1 MNSIPRTKEE
11 GAVSQVHMNGLFL
24 EKPGL
29 LNEALKREEEWAR
42 AVPGYDST
50 MTRHKRPMTTLERS
64 LYKLNAVRELGEWA
78 KDFVDPDKDLEDDGS
93 DGNMGKPMQL
103 VEGDSL
109 EQGLKELDSGGQYDS
124 VAPVFDQEDGVEV
137 SDEDTEIGVPT
148 FYSQPC
154 ITAMPTAA
162 VLQNGGGVPIRRDSV
177 IVIIRHGKTEHNKL
191 GLFTGWVSGVSK
203 VPFCVVLLLSM
214 LTRHDTS
221 IHAYRKTHHWL
232 MMASKKRKKL
242 EGFSNCMDSSL
253 MWCTRRGFPE
263 LLKRLGMSWM
273 KWILCGFPS

>member
-1 MNSIPRTKEE
+1 MSGCTEVAIPTGIPLVYKFDKDMNSIPPTKEE

-29 LNEALKREEEWAR
+29 LKEALNREEEWAR

-93 DGNMGKPMQL
+93 DGNMGKPIQL
-103 VEGDSL
+103 VENDLS
-109 EQGLKELDSGGQYDS
+109 EQGLEELENRVQSDS
-124 VAPVFDQEDGVEV
+124 VAPVLDQEDGIELTDKID
-137 SDEDTEIGVPT
+137 SFEDTEIGVPT

-162 VLQNGGGVPIRRDSV
+162 VLQNGEGVPIRRDSV

-191 GLFTGWVSGVSK
+191 GLFTGWVSGVSE
-203 VPFCVVLLLSM
+203 VPFCVVFLLSM
-214 LTRHDTS
+214 LTRYILNTS
-221 IHAYRKTHHWL
+221 MRT
-232 MMASKKRKKL
+232 
-242 EGFSNCMDSSL
+242 G
-253 MWCTRRGFPE
+253 RRAIG
-263 LLKRLGMSWM
+263 
-273 KWILCGFPS
+273 

>member
-1 MNSIPRTKEE
+1 MNSIPPTKEE

-29 LNEALKREEEWAR
+29 LKEALNREEEWAR

-103 VEGDSL
+103 VEGDSREQDL
-109 EQGLKELDSGGQYDS
+109 EELESGGKFDPNASVFYKEDS
-124 VAPVFDQEDGVEV
+124 IEFL
-137 SDEDTEIGVPT
+137 DEIKASNDTEIGVPT

-162 VLQNGGGVPIRRDSV
+162 VLQNGKGAPIRRDSV

-191 GLFTGWVSGVSK
+191 GLFTGWVSLK
-203 VPFCVVLLLSM
+203 VVYQKSLSVWSFCFPF
-214 LTRHDTS
+214 
-221 IHAYRKTHHWL
+221 
-232 MMASKKRKKL
+232 
-242 EGFSNCMDSSL
+242 
-253 MWCTRRGFPE
+253 
-263 LLKRLGMSWM
+263 
-273 KWILCGFPS
+273 